1 MKRKLLFILIA
12 IIAFIASA
20 QEKSDFKSLKGNINL
35 MIVSD
40 LGRNGYHDQKP
51 IAKLMGLVAE
61 QTSLDAVLALGDTH
75 HYQGIQSVD
84 DPLWMTNYELIYSH
98 PELQVTWHPVLGNH
112 EYRGNTQAVI
122 DYSNKSRRWD
132 MPARYYTKIFKGGN
146 TTLKVVFIDT
156 SPLIDKYKKKND
168 TYPDA
173 EKQDIGKQLQWLD
186 STLANATEDWIVVV
200 GHHPVYAYTDKEDS
214 ERKDMQKRV
223 DRILHKHKVD
233 MYVCGHIHN
242 FQHIR
247 RPEYQVDYVVN
258 SSGSLSR
265 TPQPI
270 EGTLFCSGSSGFSFL
285 SATPTVLNL
294 HMIDADGQIIH
305 TVNRKV
311 NTGTQQ

>member
-270 EGTLFCSGSSGFSFL
+270 EGTLFCSGSSGFSLL